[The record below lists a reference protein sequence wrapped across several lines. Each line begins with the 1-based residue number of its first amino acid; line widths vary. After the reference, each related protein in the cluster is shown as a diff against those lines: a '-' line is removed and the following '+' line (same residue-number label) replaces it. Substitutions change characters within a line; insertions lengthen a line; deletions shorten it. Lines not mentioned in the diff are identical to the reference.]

1 MRQGTCVGCGLITS
15 IRSFYSFEGKTYCE
29 PCVWKASREAR
40 ESGRPGEYTSLPDNS
55 VCARCGSENAES
67 EFPVVAGI
75 PLCPPCG
82 GRVTNWPYPN
92 WLKISLAFLLLL
104 LAVALVHGRRYF
116 RAGSDMYK
124 GERLVHDGRFADA
137 VPYLQRT
144 VAIAPES
151 DKGVLLLAKAALLT
165 GNVAVAQKAFEG
177 HQQGHFDDADN
188 DDFREVD
195 ALWNKA
201 VGALDK
207 AEKASKLAQEDDK
220 SAEAARLMH
229 EAAREYPQLVGLA
242 ESAEYLDEGAAFER
256 QDYDGFL
263 TISQDLWK
271 RFPGAQTA
279 GGVASALAC
288 KYAVTGD
295 ARYDKQAEEMLQ
307 KAHELAANDPEQ
319 QKSYQEY
326 AERIQYRLK
335 SRKIITT
342 SEYNRRF
349 RAGQS
354 RKE

>member
-1 MRQGTCVGCGLITS
+1 MRQGTCVGCGLTTS

-29 PCVWKASREAR
+29 PCVWKASREAK
-40 ESGRPGEYTSLPDNS
+40 ENGRPGEYTSVPDNS
-55 VCARCGSENAES
+55 VCARCGAENPDS
-67 EFPVVAGI
+67 EFPLVAGA
-75 PLCPPCG
+75 PLCPQCG
-82 GRVTNWPYPN
+82 GRVTDWPYPS

-104 LAVALVHGRRYF
+104 LAAALVHGRRYF

-124 GERLVHDGRFADA
+124 GERLVRDGRFADA

-144 VAIAPES
+144 VAVAPES
-151 DKGVLLLAKAALLT
+151 DKGVLLLAKAAILT
-165 GNVAVAQKAFEG
+165 GDLAVAEKALQG
-177 HQQGHFDDADN
+177 HSQGHFDDADN

-201 VGALDK
+201 LAAFDK
-207 AEKASKLAQEDDK
+207 AGKAAKLAQQDGK
-220 SAEAARLMH
+220 GVEAARLMH
-229 EAAREYPQLVGLA
+229 EAAREYPQAAALA
-242 ESAEYLDEGAAFER
+242 QSAEYLDEGAAFER
-256 QDYDGFL
+256 KDYDGFL
-263 TISQDLWK
+263 AISQDLWK
-271 RFPGAQTA
+271 RFPDAQTA

-288 KYAVTGD
+288 KYAVTGEPQ
-295 ARYDKQAEEMLQ
+295 YDEQAEEMLQ
-307 KAHELAANDPEQ
+307 KAQELAANDPQQ

-335 SRKIITT
+335 SRQIIST